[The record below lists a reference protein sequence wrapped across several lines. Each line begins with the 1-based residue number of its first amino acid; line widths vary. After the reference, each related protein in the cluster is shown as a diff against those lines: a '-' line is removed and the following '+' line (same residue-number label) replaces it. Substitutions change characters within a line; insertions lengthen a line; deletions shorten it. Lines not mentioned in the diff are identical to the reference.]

1 MAEKIGLISL
11 TSMQLWFSERE
22 RKRKREKDD
31 FREKNGWEER
41 SQGKTKRRKRLK
53 TLTLAL
59 WVEDNGGLERL
70 K

>member
-1 MAEKIGLISL
+1 MKLI
-11 TSMQLWFSERE
+11 
-22 RKRKREKDD
+22 EKDD

-41 SQGKTKRRKRLK
+41 SQGKTQRRKRLK